1 MEYAVKMEGICKS
14 FSGVTVL
21 DHVDF
26 ALERGK
32 IHALVGENGAGKST
46 LIKILSGAY
55 TKDEGTITIED
66 KPVTI
71 NSPVDAKAL
80 GIQCIY
86 QELSLVPH
94 LSVASNIFLGKED
107 TKFGLVKQ
115 SFINREAQKI
125 VDSLELNIDVRTEI
139 RFLGLGEQFFT
150 EICRCLVGNAK
161 TVIMDEP
168 TSAMTPNEYAQFLK
182 TIDLLR
188 HRGISIIYI
197 SHRLDEIFEICD
209 AVTILRDG
217 RIIKT
222 SSTKEIT
229 LSEMVHYMIGKEI
242 SGHLMRIEDRDFSD
256 AEIVLS
262 AENLCNDKLHNVS
275 FQLHKGEVL
284 GVTGLLGAGK
294 SELANALFGVDKLT
308 AGRILINGHP
318 VRFHH
323 PVNSMEKRMALVPED
338 RKRHGLFQ
346 DFTIKENISVAN
358 LKKLQRLQL
367 FVDRRKESEFAKTC
381 AKDFGIKCT
390 SIRQPI
396 RFLSGGNQQKVVLA
410 KWLGRLPQ
418 VLLLDEPTRGI
429 DVGSKEE
436 IYAIIRGMAKRGMS
450 VLLLSSEMPEVIAL
464 SNRIIVMHDGQV
476 KGELLSS
483 EVSQENILL
492 MATGEKNENC

>member
-14 FSGVTVL
+14 FSGVMVL

-26 ALERGK
+26 ALEKGK

-55 TKDEGTITIED
+55 TKDEGTITIEGR
-66 KPVTI
+66 PAEI
-71 NSPVDAKAL
+71 HSPIDAKAL

-94 LSVASNIFLGKED
+94 LSVASNIFLGKEG

-115 SFINREAQKI
+115 SQINREAQEM

-188 HRGISIIYI
+188 QRGISVIYI

-217 RIIKT
+217 KIVKT
-222 SSTKEIT
+222 ASTKEIT
-229 LSEMVHYMIGKEI
+229 LPEMVRHMIGKDI
-242 SGHLMRIEDRDFSD
+242 SGHLKRIEDRDFTD
-256 AEIVLS
+256 AEVVMC
-262 AENLCNDKLHNVS
+262 AENLCNSKLQNVS
-275 FQLHKGEVL
+275 FELHKGEVL
-284 GVTGLLGAGK
+284 GITGLLGAGK
-294 SELANALFGVDKLT
+294 TELASALFGADKLT
-308 AGRILINGHP
+308 AGRILMNGKP

-323 PVNSMEKRMALVPED
+323 PIHSMGKSMALVPED
-338 RKRHGLFQ
+338 RKRQGLFQ
-346 DFTIKENISVAN
+346 TFTIRENISVAN
-358 LKKLQRLQL
+358 LTKMQRFRL
-367 FVDRRKESEFAKTC
+367 FVDRRKEGAFCKAC
-381 AKDFGIKCT
+381 AKEFGVKCT
-390 SIRQPI
+390 SVRQPI
-396 RFLSGGNQQKVVLA
+396 RFLSGGNQQKVALA
-410 KWLGRLPQ
+410 KWIGRQPQ

-436 IYAIIRGMAKRGMS
+436 IYAIIRDMAKSGMS

-464 SNRIIVMHDGQV
+464 SNRIIVLHDGKV
-476 KGELLSS
+476 KGELMGR
-483 EVSQENILL
+483 EASQESILL
-492 MATGEKNENC
+492 MATGEKL